1 MRNYIPFTK
10 EMKENYTILAPNMLP
25 MHFKLIM
32 QVLKNYGYKIELLQ
46 TEGEQI
52 IQTGLKYVH
61 NDTCYPAILVIGQ
74 FIDAIQSGKYDPK
87 KTALILFQTGGGCR
101 ASNYIFLLRK
111 ALQKAGYG
119 YIPVIS
125 FSLAGL
131 EKHPGFRLTLPIYHR
146 MLYAVIYA
154 DLLMSLVNQVS
165 PYEKNKGEAQKLA
178 DKYIRIIADGMEHDG
193 VSFKKTKEKCREI
206 LDAFAEIPTKK
217 EKKVQVG
224 VVGEIY
230 VKYSPLGNNNLNDF
244 LVSEGAEVTVPGLL
258 DFCMYCVHNMLL
270 DYKLY
275 RRGRLTYPFIKL
287 VDNFLMKTQLE
298 MCELIRAHG
307 RFKAPTPFGKT
318 LELGKDYISHGCKMG
333 EGWLLTSEMLELAH
347 AGVKNIVCTQP
358 FGCLPNHIC
367 GKGMMK
373 PIKDKNPD
381 INIVAIDYDASA
393 SRVNQEN
400 RIKLMLSNARDNLER
415 GRKER
420 SGKSRR
426 AKDKRIKKISGEP

>member
-1 MRNYIPFTK
+1 MERNYIPFTK
-10 EMKENYTILAPNMLP
+10 EMKKNYTILAPNMLP

-32 QVLKNYGYKIELLQ
+32 QVLKNYGYKMELLETQ
-46 TEGEQI
+46 GDNI
-52 IQTGLKYVH
+52 VQTGLKYVH

-74 FIDAIQSGKYDPK
+74 FIEAIESGKYDPHK
-87 KTALILFQTGGGCR
+87 VALILFQTGGGCR

-111 ALQKAGYG
+111 ALEKAGFG
-119 YIPVIS
+119 YVPVIS

-131 EKHPGFRLTLPIYHR
+131 ENHPGFKLTLPIYHR
-146 MLYAVIYA
+146 MLYGVIYA
-154 DLLMSLVNQVS
+154 DLLMSLVNQVR
-165 PYEKNKGEAQKLA
+165 PYETEKGAAQNLA
-178 DKYIRIIADGMEHDG
+178 EKYTHILADGMEKDG
-193 VSFKKTKEKCREI
+193 VSFKKAKEKCREI
-206 LDAFAEIPTKK
+206 LNAFAEIPVRK

-230 VKYSPLGNNNLNDF
+230 VKYSPLGNNNLVDF
-244 LVSEGAEVTVPGLL
+244 LVQEGAEVTVPGLL
-258 DFCMYCVHNMLL
+258 DFCLYCVHNIVM

-275 RRGRLTYPFIKL
+275 KRGKLTYPIIKF
-287 VDNFLMKTQLE
+287 VDNFLMKTQRE
-298 MCELIRAHG
+298 ICELVKEHG
-307 RFKAPTPFGKT
+307 RFKAPTIFEKT
-318 LELGKDYISHGCKMG
+318 LKLGEGYISHGCKMG
-333 EGWLLTSEMLELAH
+333 EGWLLTSEMIELGE

-400 RIKLMLSNARDNLER
+400 RIKLMLSNA
-415 GRKER
+415 KENME
-420 SGKSRR
+420 SE
-426 AKDKRIKKISGEP
+426 AKENARQKQL